1 VLALPVL
8 RLKKDRDRSA
18 RAGHPWLFSGAFEA
32 LPDLEPGSL
41 CRVEDDR
48 GHFVAVAYVN
58 PTRSLAVRV
67 LSWREIDSVQDLL
80 EARVTTAL
88 ALRAAILGPDTDACR
103 LVASEGDFL
112 PGLVVDRYADVLV
125 VQVQTAGMERLLDRV
140 IEILAERVRPASIFE
155 RSDIPV
161 RREEALPMRKRLVW
175 GAPLPAEIEIR
186 ENGLRFGVNPESGQ
200 KTGFFLDQREH
211 RARVRSRA
219 AGRRVLNCFAYTG
232 AFGIAAQAGG
242 AARLTSVET
251 SEAALELLRRNH
263 ARNGFEP
270 GEIVAADAF
279 DFLREQV
286 RSGERWDLIVLDPPA
301 FAKKRHQVEAALRG
315 YKEINRQAIELL
327 RPGGELFTFSCS
339 QYVDAGLFQK
349 TAFAAAAEAGIQ
361 VQLLQRLGH
370 GLDHPTNLAHIEGE
384 YLKGF
389 HLRRP

>member
-1 VLALPVL
+1 VRL
-8 RLKKDRDRSA
+8 RA
-18 RAGHPWLFSGAFEA
+18 
-32 LPDLEPGSL
+32 
-41 CRVEDDR
+41 
-48 GHFVAVAYVN
+48 
-58 PTRSLAVRV
+58 
-67 LSWREIDSVQDLL
+67 DLL
-80 EARVTTAL
+80 DA
-88 ALRAAILGPDTDACR
+88 DTDACR
-103 LVASEGDFL
+103 LIGSEGDFL
-112 PGLVVDRYADVLV
+112 PGLIVDQYAGVLV

-140 IEILAERVRPASIFE
+140 VEILAETVRPTSIYE

-161 RREEALPMRKRLVW
+161 RREEGLPMRKRLIW

-186 ENGLRFGVNPESGQ
+186 ENGLRYGVNPESGQ

-211 RARVRSRA
+211 RARVRARA

-251 SEAALELLRRNH
+251 SETALELLRANH

-270 GEIVAADAF
+270 GEVVAGDAF
-279 DFLREQV
+279 DYLRAQV

-301 FAKKRHQVEAALRG
+301 FAKKRHQVDAALRG
-315 YKEINRQAIELL
+315 YKEINRQALELL

-370 GLDHPTNLAHIEGE
+370 GLDHPVNLAHAEGE